1 MMKWSKFFEIAY
13 LAAAIFFLIEAIRNW
28 NTDRNAAYL
37 YIVFVVV
44 GVFMFFFR
52 RHFRHKYEN
61 RKK

>member
-13 LAAAIFFLIEAIRNW
+13 LAAAIFFLIEAVRNW